1 MQYHFQEGRT
11 DWNQSVLL
19 FPLYVKANLVK
30 FQMQKGKKKQPW
42 IVAFLFKSYKVK
54 IKMIYKKICLFG
66 ILKNSRIKRT
76 LNRRYSICRT
86 FLSYSTWVTLTVQI
100 DVFHFT
106 DFFFFFWWDL
116 IVLCLSAG
124 VALFMAG
131 PSGPVILWSWTHC
144 ICKRSPHRHSWF
156 GREVCVLCS
165 WSECLC
171 PLTFILFCIL
181 WHIHV
186 QNLLC
191 CGGHNLHV
199 NLLENECRA
208 LQ

>member
-1 MQYHFQEGRT
+1 MFIWNLKKFTHQTDVEPSVQYLSHVFVVQYMG
-11 DWNQSVLL
+11 
-19 FPLYVKANLVK
+19 YV
-30 FQMQKGKKKQPW
+30 
-42 IVAFLFKSYKVK
+42 
-54 IKMIYKKICLFG
+54 
-66 ILKNSRIKRT
+66 
-76 LNRRYSICRT
+76 NRPNRCFSFCR
-86 FLSYSTWVTLTVQI
+86 
-100 DVFHFT
+100 
-106 DFFFFFWWDL
+106 FFFFWWDL